1 MLANL
6 IGPATQLLDKF
17 IEDKDQK
24 MALAHEISTMAERHA
39 QELAK
44 GQLEVNKMEAA
55 SSSMFVAGWRPAVGW
70 ICALGFLS
78 NFILIPMANFALA
91 LASVDIQI
99 PMIDTSQ
106 MMPVLMGMLGLGTL
120 RTVEKVRKV
129 SREQ

>member
-24 MALAHEISTMAERHA
+24 AALAHEISTMAERHA

-44 GQLEVNKMEAA
+44 GQIEVNKMEAA

-70 ICALGFLS
+70 ICALGFAS
-78 NFILIPMANFALA
+78 NFILIPMANFVLS
-91 LASVDIQI
+91 LASIDVQI
-99 PMIDTSQ
+99 GMIDTTQ
-106 MMPVLMGMLGLGTL
+106 MTPVLMGMLGLGTL